1 MNEGWDELVEK
12 LSILP
17 QNTVDA
23 IKKIAMGV
31 VTKKVQGTAKRKAPA
46 FQGDLRKSIKTK
58 VKLEGDDV
66 IGTVYSNSDHAPYV
80 EFGTGPEGAANHAGI
95 SPNVN
100 VSYRTDPWWI
110 PGHLMNNDIANGYN
124 WIVGKLPDGE
134 YIYWTDGQKAQP
146 FMYPALKE
154 NEDKIPPIFMNT
166 VVGVI
171 RRLSI

>member
-1 MNEGWDELVEK
+1 M
-12 LSILP
+12 
-17 QNTVDA
+17 
-23 IKKIAMGV
+23 
-31 VTKKVQGTAKRKAPA
+31 
-46 FQGDLRKSIKTK
+46 
-58 VKLEGDDV
+58 
-66 IGTVYSNSDHAPYV
+66 
-80 EFGTGPEGAANHAGI
+80 
-95 SPNVN
+95 N

-110 PGHLMNNDIANGYN
+110 PGHLLNNDIANGYN

-166 VVGVI
+166 VIGVI

>member
-66 IGTVYSNSDHAPYV
+66 IVITLHTLSLVQV
-80 EFGTGPEGAANHAGI
+80 LREQRTMR
-95 SPNVN
+95 
-100 VSYRTDPWWI
+100 VSVR
-110 PGHLMNNDIANGYN
+110 M
-124 WIVGKLPDGE
+124 
-134 YIYWTDGQKAQP
+134 
-146 FMYPALKE
+146 
-154 NEDKIPPIFMNT
+154 
-166 VVGVI
+166 
-171 RRLSI
+171 